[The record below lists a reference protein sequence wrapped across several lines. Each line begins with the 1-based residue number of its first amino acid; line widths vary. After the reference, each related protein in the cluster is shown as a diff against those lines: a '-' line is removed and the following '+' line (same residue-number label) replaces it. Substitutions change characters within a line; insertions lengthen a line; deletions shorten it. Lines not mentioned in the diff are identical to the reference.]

1 MSNGCHTDLPQ
12 GMYMAPEVIT
22 DAVEQQHLG
31 AIDMWAAGVMLQQS
45 SKKAHQEAYLQH
57 LYTSI
62 IILRKVPAP
71 DRKEREHISE

>member
-1 MSNGCHTDLPQ
+1 
-12 GMYMAPEVIT
+12 MYMAPEVIT

-57 LYTSI
+57 LS
-62 IILRKVPAP
+62 
-71 DRKEREHISE
+71 